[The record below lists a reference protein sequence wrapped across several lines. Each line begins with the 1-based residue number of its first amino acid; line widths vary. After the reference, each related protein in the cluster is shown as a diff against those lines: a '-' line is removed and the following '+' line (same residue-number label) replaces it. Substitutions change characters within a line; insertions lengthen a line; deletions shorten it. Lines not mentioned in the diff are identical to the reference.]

1 MCLVADMVATLCPN
15 QIADNALEARTH
27 DGFATIEPK
36 GAGFTWVPVPI
47 GLGLELKAPPQEL
60 TYTTKLAA
68 YEGRKR
74 AIDDLLRQVREEV
87 RQNHG

>member
-1 MCLVADMVATLCPN
+1 MRLVADMVAALCPN

-27 DGFATIEPK
+27 DGFATLEPK

-47 GLGLELKAPPQEL
+47 GLGTVLKAPPKDL
-60 TYTTKLAA
+60 IYTTKRAA

-74 AIDDLLRQVREEV
+74 AITALLREGLKERH
-87 RQNHG
+87 HG

>member
-1 MCLVADMVATLCPN
+1 MTRVFADMVA
-15 QIADNALEARTH
+15 ALPSSVDLLESRTH
-27 DGFATIEPK
+27 DSFATIEPK

-47 GLGLELKAPPQEL
+47 GLGLELTAPPKEL

-74 AIDDLLRQVREEV
+74 AISDLLRQVREA

>member
-1 MCLVADMVATLCPN
+1 MRIVTDMVATLCPN

-47 GLGLELKAPPQEL
+47 GLGLELKAPPKDL
-60 TYTTKLAA
+60 TYTTKHAA
-68 YEGRKR
+68 YLGRKR
-74 AIDDLLRQVREEV
+74 AIDALLREGLKE
-87 RQNHG
+87 RQHG

>member
-1 MCLVADMVATLCPN
+1 MTRVFADM
-15 QIADNALEARTH
+15 IAALPSSVDLLESRTH
-27 DGFATIEPK
+27 DSFATIEPK

-47 GLGLELKAPPQEL
+47 GMGAVLPAPPRGL

-74 AIDDLLRQVREEV
+74 AIADLLRQVRET
-87 RQNHG
+87 RKQCG